1 MTLSDEFVIWFNS
14 SSSFESC
21 MASTVF
27 TSNGSISGSGKFQYT
42 SIILLIINNIYRSQ
56 CTNSV
61 LWEKLAASRSKWI
74 WNNCHPLEIFN
85 CDDLLLFTGLYY
97 INGLRNPLKQVSL
110 MCLMNRMMRD
120 SLHGEDVEN
129 NSSIELI
136 RRFLGLHTVNLAK
149 NR

>member
-1 MTLSDEFVIWFNS
+1 MI
-14 SSSFESC
+14 
-21 MASTVF
+21 
-27 TSNGSISGSGKFQYT
+27 
-42 SIILLIINNIYRSQ
+42 
-56 CTNSV
+56 
-61 LWEKLAASRSKWI
+61 
-74 WNNCHPLEIFN
+74 
-85 CDDLLLFTGLYY
+85 LLLFTGLYY

-136 RRFLGLHTVNLAK
+136 RRFLGLHTVNFVK